1 MAKRQPG
8 HGGRSAHLSGHNV
21 LITGAFGLFIRDQV
35 LRLGVIPMIGDLLMR
50 QFVSDGLALP
60 D

>member
-1 MAKRQPG
+1 M
-8 HGGRSAHLSGHNV
+8 
-21 LITGAFGLFIRDQV
+21 ITGAFGLFIRDQV
-35 LRLGVIPMIGDLLMR
+35 LRLSVIPMAGDLLMR